1 MLDKFRSLNNTW
13 VFKVVMVVV
22 AIPFVLFGINY
33 YFQGGGGG
41 AVVSVDGHKISQDD
55 FKEGLEL
62 QVNRMRQRMQGANLD
77 PALLEQPQI
86 RYEVLQGLVNRQL
99 MVDYAN
105 KNHLYIP
112 DSLLVKEIG
121 QVQAFQEN
129 GHFSQAKYESLMNQR
144 GLTVSGF
151 EEKLRDDLKVQLEQ
165 ETLMTTQW
173 VSDTAITAYIALND
187 QKREAQWVVYPLSQW
202 ASSQPIPPQEIEAFY
217 KAHQDDYRLPER
229 VKVQYVEL
237 SKKTVMEQIVPS
249 TRLEIQAYYDDPN
262 HAKLWL
268 VPEQRSARHILFQ
281 VPKGAS
287 EAETK
292 AIEVKAQKVLAQL
305 KEHPDQFAEAAKQY
319 SDDPGSATRG
329 GDLGSFEKGLMT
341 PKFEEAVFS
350 ANKDQLIGPVQTP
363 FGWHIIQ
370 VTAITPE
377 HKKLLEEETPI
388 IEQNI
393 LSDKA
398 PKIYADEAEGFSNK
412 VFEQG
417 GSLEGIARSYHL
429 ALNQSGWILKDSPSG
444 NTALD
449 NSKLRMMIFS
459 TGSIDKGRNTE
470 AVEVSPEDL
479 VAAHVISHEAASVQP
494 LSEVS
499 QKIGELLLNKRE
511 HKEAS
516 DQISHWIDDL
526 KQKKDIPGN
535 WSAPV
540 ALSLSGENVSSDSVS
555 LSVKNALFAQ
565 KTDQWP
571 QYFQVMIPEL
581 KSVAIVRWIATQRGD
596 PTQSNLRTQ
605 AAPALAQAYSDEV
618 MLGFLNYLHHE
629 AKIELLDAN
638 ILKGAKN
645 DSPSEP

>member
-1 MLDKFRSLNNTW
+1 MLDKFRNLNNNW
-13 VFKVVMVVV
+13 FVKILMALV
-22 AIPFVLFGINY
+22 AISFAVFGINY

-41 AVVSVDGHKISQDD
+41 AVVSVNGHKISQDD

-62 QVNRMRQRMQGANLD
+62 QIDRMRQGMQGSNLD
-77 PALLEQPQI
+77 PALREQPQI

-112 DSLLVKEIG
+112 DSLLVKEIS

-173 VSDTAITAYIALND
+173 VSDTSVSAYIILNQ
-187 QKREAQWVVYPLSQW
+187 QKREAQWVLYPLSQW
-202 ASSQPIPPQEIEAFY
+202 ASNTPVSPQDIDNYY
-217 KAHQDDYRLPER
+217 KAHQKDYQLPER
-229 VKVQYVEL
+229 IKIQYVEL
-237 SKKTVMEQIVPS
+237 SQRSIMEQLLPP
-249 TRLEIQAYYDDPN
+249 TAREIQAYYDDPS

-268 VPEQRSARHILFQ
+268 VPEQRVARHILFKIPQ
-281 VPKGAS
+281 GAS
-287 EAETK
+287 ESEIK
-292 AIEVKAQKVLAQL
+292 AIEVKAQKVLDQL
-305 KEHPDQFAEAAKQY
+305 KEHPDQFAAEAKQY
-319 SDDPGSATRG
+319 SDDPGSASRG

-350 ANKDQLIGPVQTP
+350 AKLNQLLGPVQTP

-370 VTAITPE
+370 VTDIIPE
-377 HKKLLEEETPI
+377 HLKPIVSMAPI

-398 PKIYADEAEGFSNK
+398 HKIYADEAEGFSNK

-417 GSLEGIARSYHL
+417 GSLDGVANNYHL
-429 ALNQSGWILKDSPSG
+429 ALNQSGWISKGVPSG
-444 NTALD
+444 NSELD
-449 NSKLRMMIFS
+449 NSKLQAQIFS
-459 TGSIDKGRNTE
+459 SSTIDKGRNTE
-470 AVEVSPEDL
+470 AVEVAPEVL
-479 VAAHVISHEAASVQP
+479 VAAHVVAHEPASVQP

-499 QKIGELLLNKRE
+499 PKISELLLNQRM

-516 DQISHWIDDL
+516 EQITHWIDDL
-526 KQKKDIPGN
+526 KQKKEITGK

-540 ALSLSGENVSSDSVS
+540 TLSQSGENGSNDPVS
-555 LSVKNALFAQ
+555 LAVKNILFTQ

-571 QYFQVMIPEL
+571 HYFQVEIPEL
-581 KSVAIVRWIATQRGD
+581 KSIAIVRWIATQRGD
-596 PTQSNLRTQ
+596 PTQGSLRAQ
-605 AAPALAQAYSDEV
+605 IVPALAQAYSDEV
-618 MLGFLNYLHHE
+618 MLGFINHLHQG
-629 AKIELLDAN
+629 AKIELLDPN
-638 ILKGAKN
+638 VLKGAQA
-645 DSPSEP
+645 DTQPTP

>member
-1 MLDKFRSLNNTW
+1 MLDKFRNLNNTW
-13 VFKVVMVVV
+13 IAKVLMVLV

-33 YFQGGGGG
+33 YFQAGGGEG
-41 AVVSVDGHKISQDD
+41 VVSVDGHKISQDD

-62 QVNRMRQRMQGANLD
+62 QIDRMRQGMQGANLD
-77 PALLEQPQI
+77 LSLREQPQV

-112 DSLLVKEIG
+112 NSLLVKEIS

-173 VSDTAITAYIALND
+173 VSDTSVSAYVALND
-187 QKREAQWVVYPLSQW
+187 QKREVQWVTYPLSQW
-202 ASSQPIPPQEIEAFY
+202 NSNNPIPSQDIANYY
-217 KAHQDDYRLPER
+217 KVHHADYQLPER

-237 SKKTVMEQIVPS
+237 SQQAVLQQLPPPTS
-249 TRLEIQAYYDDPN
+249 LEIQTYYDDPK

-268 VPEQRSARHILFQ
+268 VPEQRAARHILFK
-281 VPKGAS
+281 VPQGAS

-305 KEHPDQFAEAAKQY
+305 KEHPDQFAADARQY
-319 SDDPGSATRG
+319 SDDPGSAARG

-341 PKFEEAVFS
+341 PNFEAAVFS
-350 ANKDQLIGPVQTP
+350 ATKGQLIGPVQTP

-370 VTAITPE
+370 VTDIIPE
-377 HKKLLEEETPI
+377 HSKSLSNVAPI

-398 PKIYADEAEGFSNK
+398 RKIYADEAEGFSNK

-417 GSLEGIARSYHL
+417 GSLDGVAQSYHL
-429 ALNQSGWILKDSPSG
+429 KLNQSDWISKGVPSG

-449 NSKLRMMIFS
+449 QSKLRTQIFS
-459 TGSIDKGRNTE
+459 PPVLEKGRNTE
-470 AVEVSPEDL
+470 VVEVAPEVL
-479 VAAHVISHEAASVQP
+479 VAAHVMAHEPSSVQT
-494 LSEVS
+494 LAEVS
-499 QKIGELLLNKRE
+499 QKISEVL
-511 HKEAS
+511 S
-516 DQISHWIDDL
+516 DQRMHQEAVGQLTHWIDDL
-526 KQKKDIPGN
+526 KQKKDIAGK
-535 WSAPV
+535 WSSPV
-540 ALSLSGENVSSDSVS
+540 SLSLSGESTVNDPVS
-555 LSVKNALFAQ
+555 LAVKNALFTQ

-571 QYFQVMIPEL
+571 YYFQVQIPEL
-581 KSVAIVRWIATQRGD
+581 KSIAIVRWVATQRGD
-596 PTQSNLRTQ
+596 PTQGHLRAQ

-618 MLGFLNYLHHE
+618 MLGFLNHLHHD
-629 AKIELLDAN
+629 AKIELLDPN
-638 ILKGAKN
+638 VLKGAGG
-645 DSPSEP
+645 DTQPTP